1 MNLGSSQNTDDIE
14 NRQTFPLN
22 MKRFLS
28 LLLLLGLSSYSHAV
42 LKACV
47 CEAGPEGPPGPKG
60 DPGIQGEKG
69 HPGYP
74 GLPGA
79 QGPIGAQGV
88 KGPTGPQ
95 GLQGVN
101 RGERGPPGPQGPPG
115 ICVCPT
121 ARARVTH
128 IKAFPE
134 STNTIYMKMENG
146 ELTPVQKGIILGYT
160 GISKDTDI
168 ANKA

>member
-1 MNLGSSQNTDDIE
+1 
-14 NRQTFPLN
+14 

-28 LLLLLGLSSYSHAV
+28 LLLLLALSSFTHAV

-121 ARARVTH
+121 ARARVTQ

-146 ELTPVQKGIILGYT
+146 ELTPVQKVQPTAEQRSLIEAYQRSMGHYDENYYADDD
-160 GISKDTDI
+160 DT
-168 ANKA
+168 KK